1 MPLYG
6 AARIACDSRSMQ
18 RRQWLALGAASVA
31 MLAAGG
37 GAVAFLRP
45 GLAGGRLSPAGR
57 EVFRAVGK
65 AMLAGSWPVQPDLVR
80 AATEDWLIR
89 VDVLVA
95 GLPAHAQAEL
105 SQLLALLASG
115 AGRVMLAGLHEPWE
129 AAPLAAIH
137 QALQSMR
144 VSSWSLRQQ
153 AYQALHDIAGGAY
166 FSDAQTWSLLGYP
179 GPRTL

>member
-6 AARIACDSRSMQ
+6 ALRIACDIRSMQ
-18 RRQWLALGAASVA
+18 RRQWLALGAVSAAV
-31 MLAAGG
+31 LAAGG
-37 GAVAFLRP
+37 GALAFLRP
-45 GLAGGRLSPAGR
+45 GLNGERLSLAGR
-57 EVFRAVGK
+57 DVFRGVGR
-65 AMLAGSWPVQPDLVR
+65 AMLAGSWPAQPGVFR
-80 AATEDWLIR
+80 AAMEDWLDR

-129 AAPLAAIH
+129 SAPVPAIE

-144 VSSWSLRQQ
+144 VSALSLRQQ
-153 AYQALHDIAGGAY
+153 AYQALHDISGGAY
-166 FSDAQTWSLLGYP
+166 FSAAQTWGLLGYP
-179 GPRTL
+179 GPRVL

>member
-6 AARIACDSRSMQ
+6 APRIACDIRSMR
-18 RRQWLALGAASVA
+18 RRQWLALGAVSAAV
-31 MLAAGG
+31 LATGG
-37 GAVAFLRP
+37 GALAFLRP
-45 GLAGGRLSPAGR
+45 GLDGERLSLAGR
-57 EVFRAVGK
+57 EVFRGVGR
-65 AMLAGSWPVQPDLVR
+65 AMLAGSWPAQPDLIR
-80 AATEDWLIR
+80 TAMEDWLER

-129 AAPLAAIH
+129 TAPVPAIQ

-144 VSSWSLRQQ
+144 VSSLSLRQQ

-166 FSDAQTWSLLGYP
+166 FSDARTWGLLGYP
-179 GPRTL
+179 GPRQL

>member
-1 MPLYG
+1 
-6 AARIACDSRSMQ
+6 MQ
-18 RRQWLALGAASVA
+18 RRQWLALGAVSAA
-31 MLAAGG
+31 ALAAGG
-37 GAVAFLRP
+37 GALAFLRP
-45 GLAGGRLSPAGR
+45 GLEGERLSSAGR
-57 EVFRAVGK
+57 EVFRGVGK
-65 AMLAGSWPVQPDLVR
+65 AMLAGSWPAQPDLVR
-80 AATEDWLIR
+80 AAMEGWLMR
-89 VDVLVA
+89 VDGLVA

-105 SQLLALLASG
+105 SQLLAVLASG

-129 AAPLAAIH
+129 SAPVAAIH

-179 GPRTL
+179 GPRAL